1 MPAKTQPPIPKGMA
15 EDMFMEHTKKKPVVL
30 ITGYLGSGKTTLLN
44 KLLRQE
50 TRRVALIVNDMGSI
64 NVDAEILRKEGAN
77 VTECPMYEL
86 QNGCICC
93 TLRDEFI
100 KQLEKISGIDSVEV
114 VFVEASG
121 ISNPGAVSA
130 SFLAYEEENPDTNV
144 YLTSVVT
151 VVDAD
156 RIHREFLGELK
167 QRKAD
172 GEKTDVNKL
181 SEEEISTLII
191 DQIEFCNYIV
201 LNKCDLL
208 GEQQLA
214 EVERVVR
221 DFQPRAPIIRS
232 VQGSV
237 DIGQIVTQEPFNYEQ
252 IDSSSAI
259 QKAINSLC
267 QNKTGCTDEYGI
279 SSFVFEERRPFNR
292 ARFMEFLRSQYPASL
307 IRAKGYIWFSD
318 ADADVQ
324 LFEQAGRNSSVTE
337 VSYWID
343 ALVEE
348 QKQAFLAEN
357 PDVKENWDEEFGDRE
372 NQIVFIGKG
381 YDQAQIRS
389 ALESCLDDK
398 AVA

>member
-1 MPAKTQPPIPKGMA
+1 MKKIN
-15 EDMFMEHTKKKPVVL
+15 KKPVVL

-44 KLLRQE
+44 NLLRQE

-64 NVDAEILRKEGAN
+64 NVDASILKKEGAN
-77 VTECPMYEL
+77 VAECPMFEL

-100 KQLEKISGIDSVEV
+100 QQIEKISEIDSVEV

-121 ISNPGAVSA
+121 ISDPGAVSA
-130 SFLAYEEENPDTNV
+130 SFLAYEQDNPDTNV

-156 RIHREFLGELK
+156 RIYREFLEDLK
-167 QRKAD
+167 KQKD
-172 GEKTDVNKL
+172 DKEKVDQNNLT
-181 SEEEISTLII
+181 EEEISTLIV
-191 DQIEFCNYIV
+191 DQIEFCNFIV

-208 GEQQLA
+208 TEEQLK
-214 EVERVVR
+214 EVETIVR
-221 DFQPRAPIIRS
+221 EFQTRAPIYRS
-232 VQGSV
+232 VNGSV
-237 DIGQIVTQEPFNYEQ
+237 ELSKIVTKEPFDFAQ

-259 QKAINSLC
+259 QKAVNSL
-267 QNKTGCTDEYGI
+267 NEKRTGCTDEYGI
-279 SSFVFEERRPFNR
+279 SSFVYEEKRPFNR
-292 ARFMEFLRSQYPASL
+292 EKFADFVNNRYPREL

-318 ADADVQ
+318 ADADIQ
-324 LFEQAGRNSSVTE
+324 LFEQAGRNSSVME

-348 QKQAFLAEN
+348 QKQAYLEEN
-357 PDVKENWDEEFGDRE
+357 PEVKDNWDEEFGDRE

-381 YDQAQIRS
+381 YNQAEIKA
-389 ALESCLDDK
+389 ALESCLDEK
-398 AVA
+398 AIA

>member
-1 MPAKTQPPIPKGMA
+1 MKKTN
-15 EDMFMEHTKKKPVVL
+15 KKPVVL

-44 KLLRQE
+44 NLLRQE

-64 NVDAEILRKEGAN
+64 NVDASILKKEGAN
-77 VTECPMYEL
+77 VAECPMFEL

-93 TLRDEFI
+93 TLREEFI
-100 KQLEKISGIDSVEV
+100 KQIEKISAIDSVEV
-114 VFVEASG
+114 IFVEASG
-121 ISNPGAVSA
+121 ISDPGAVSA
-130 SFLAYEEENPDTNV
+130 SFLAYEEDNPDTNV

-156 RIHREFLGELK
+156 RIYREFLDDLK
-167 QRKAD
+167 KQID
-172 GEKTDVNKL
+172 EKVDENNLTA
-181 SEEEISTLII
+181 EEISTLIV
-191 DQIEFCNYIV
+191 DQIEFCNFIV

-208 GEQQLA
+208 NESQLA
-214 EVERVVR
+214 EVEKIVR
-221 DFQPRAPIIRS
+221 EFQTRAPIYHS
-232 VQGSV
+232 VNGN
-237 DIGQIVTQEPFNYEQ
+237 IELEKITTKEPFNFEQ

-259 QKAINSLC
+259 QKAINSLN
-267 QNKTGCTDEYGI
+267 QKQGCTDEYGI
-279 SSFVFEERRPFNR
+279 SSFVYEEKRPFNR
-292 ARFMEFLRSQYPASL
+292 EKFADFVNNNYPKEL

-324 LFEQAGRNSSVTE
+324 LFEQAGRNSSVME

-348 QKQAFLAEN
+348 QKKAFLEEN

-381 YDQAQIRS
+381 YNQEEIKK
-389 ALESCLDDK
+389 ALESCLDEK
-398 AVA
+398 AIA

>member
-1 MPAKTQPPIPKGMA
+1 MKQTN
-15 EDMFMEHTKKKPVVL
+15 KKPVVL

-44 KLLRQE
+44 NLLRQE

-64 NVDAEILRKEGAN
+64 NVDASILKKEGAN
-77 VTECPMYEL
+77 VAECPMFEL

-100 KQLEKISGIDSVEV
+100 KQIEKISAIDSVEV
-114 VFVEASG
+114 IFVEASG
-121 ISNPGAVSA
+121 ISDPGAVSA
-130 SFLAYEEENPDTNV
+130 SFLAYEEDNPDTNV

-156 RIHREFLGELK
+156 RIYREFLDDLK
-167 QRKAD
+167 KQKD
-172 GEKTDVNKL
+172 EKVDENNLTA
-181 SEEEISTLII
+181 EEISTLIV
-191 DQIEFCNYIV
+191 DQIEFCNFIV

-208 GEQQLA
+208 NESQLA
-214 EVERVVR
+214 EVEKIVR
-221 DFQPRAPIIRS
+221 EFQTRAPIYHS
-232 VQGSV
+232 VNGN
-237 DIGQIVTQEPFNYEQ
+237 IELEKITTKEPFNFEQ

-259 QKAINSLC
+259 QKAINSLNEPNRA
-267 QNKTGCTDEYGI
+267 QQGCTGEYGI
-279 SSFVFEERRPFNR
+279 SSFVYEEKRPFNR
-292 ARFMEFLRSQYPASL
+292 EKFADFVNNRYPKEL

-324 LFEQAGRNSSVTE
+324 LFEQAGRNSSVME

-348 QKQAFLAEN
+348 QKKAFLEQN

-381 YDQAQIRS
+381 YNQEEIKK
-389 ALESCLDDK
+389 ALESCLDAK
-398 AVA
+398 AIA

>member
-1 MPAKTQPPIPKGMA
+1 MKK
-15 EDMFMEHTKKKPVVL
+15 KNKKPVVL

-44 KLLRQE
+44 NLLRQE

-64 NVDAEILRKEGAN
+64 NVDASILKKEGAN
-77 VTECPMYEL
+77 VAECPMFEL

-100 KQLEKISGIDSVEV
+100 QQIEKISEIDSVEV

-121 ISNPGAVSA
+121 ISDPGAVSA
-130 SFLAYEEENPDTNV
+130 SFLAYEQDNPDTNV

-156 RIHREFLGELK
+156 RIYREFLDDLK
-167 QRKAD
+167 KQKED
-172 GEKTDVNKL
+172 KEKVDQNNLT
-181 SEEEISTLII
+181 EEEISTLIV
-191 DQIEFCNYIV
+191 DQIEFCNFIV

-208 GEQQLA
+208 TEQQLK
-214 EVERVVR
+214 EVETIVR
-221 DFQPRAPIIRS
+221 EFQTRAPIYRS
-232 VQGSV
+232 VNGAIELSK
-237 DIGQIVTQEPFNYEQ
+237 IMTKEPFDFAQ

-259 QKAINSLC
+259 QKAVNSL
-267 QNKTGCTDEYGI
+267 NEKKTGCTDEYGI
-279 SSFVFEERRPFNR
+279 SSFVFEEKRPFNR
-292 ARFMEFLRSQYPASL
+292 EKFADFVNNRYPREL

-318 ADADVQ
+318 ADADIQ
-324 LFEQAGRNSSVTE
+324 LFEQAGRNSSVME

-348 QKQAFLAEN
+348 QKQAYLEEN

-381 YDQAQIRS
+381 YNQEAIKA
-389 ALESCLDDK
+389 ALESCLDEK
-398 AVA
+398 AIA

>member
-1 MPAKTQPPIPKGMA
+1 MKKNN
-15 EDMFMEHTKKKPVVL
+15 KKPVVL

-44 KLLRQE
+44 NLLRQE

-64 NVDAEILRKEGAN
+64 NVDASILKKEGAN
-77 VTECPMYEL
+77 VAECPMFEL

-93 TLRDEFI
+93 TLREEFI
-100 KQLEKISGIDSVEV
+100 KQIEKISAIDSVEV
-114 VFVEASG
+114 IFVEASG
-121 ISNPGAVSA
+121 ISDPGAVSA
-130 SFLAYEEENPDTNV
+130 SFLAYEEDNPDTNV

-156 RIHREFLGELK
+156 RIYREFLDDLK
-167 QRKAD
+167 KQKD
-172 GEKTDVNKL
+172 EKVDENNLTA
-181 SEEEISTLII
+181 EEISTLIV
-191 DQIEFCNYIV
+191 DQIEFCNFIV

-208 GEQQLA
+208 NESQLA
-214 EVERVVR
+214 EVEKIVR
-221 DFQPRAPIIRS
+221 EFQTRAPIYHS
-232 VQGSV
+232 VNGN
-237 DIGQIVTQEPFNYEQ
+237 IELEKITTKEPFNFEQ

-259 QKAINSLC
+259 QKAINSLN
-267 QNKTGCTDEYGI
+267 QKQGFTDEYGI
-279 SSFVFEERRPFNR
+279 SSFVYEEKRPFNR
-292 ARFMEFLRSQYPASL
+292 EKFADFVNNNYPKEL

-324 LFEQAGRNSSVTE
+324 LFEQAGRNSSVME

-348 QKQAFLAEN
+348 QKKAFLEEN

-381 YDQAQIRS
+381 YNQEEIKK
-389 ALESCLDDK
+389 ALESCLDEK
-398 AVA
+398 AIA